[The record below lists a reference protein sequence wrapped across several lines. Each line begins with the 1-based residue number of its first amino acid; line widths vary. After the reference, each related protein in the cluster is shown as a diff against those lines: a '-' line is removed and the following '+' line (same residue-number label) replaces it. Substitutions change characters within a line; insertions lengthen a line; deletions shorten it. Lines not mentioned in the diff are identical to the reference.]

1 MPAGL
6 CRESPFTALALEAT
20 FAVTDDPPPTRPT
33 DFKLQ
38 QPTPLQMKN
47 YRLSLRGLNVLYRT
61 EKVQGRKT
69 AENAK
74 TLWQAI

>member
-6 CRESPFTALALEAT
+6 CRESPFTALASEAT
-20 FAVTDDPPPTRPT
+20 FAAPDDPTTRPT
-33 DFKLQ
+33 PNGK
-38 QPTPLQMKN
+38 PTPTTPLQMKN
-47 YRLSLRGLNVLYRT
+47 YRLSLRCLNVLYRT
-61 EKVQGRKT
+61 EKVQGREP